1 MRHRVTP
8 EAYLSRA
15 TLRRDASAASLLPLL
30 RPSESGSQ
38 HTGHHLVWSLFADTP
53 DRRRDFLWRET
64 PGGTF
69 YLLSARRPMDN
80 HSLFR
85 LDEPKVFAP
94 ALAVGD
100 RLRFSL
106 RANPVVRRR
115 DSNGRSAKHDV
126 VMDALR
132 QRAEA
137 RQKTRLEAMR
147 ERGSAWLA
155 GQGRGAGFDVD
166 EAKLGI
172 DGYQQHR
179 IPRRGTVPMRFS
191 TLDIEGVLQVRDPV
205 LFVNAVL
212 RGFGSAKAY
221 GCGLMLIRRA

>member
-1 MRHRVTP
+1 MAT

-30 RPSESGSQ
+30 QPGEGASR
-38 HTGHHLVWSLFADTP
+38 HTGHNLVWSLFADSP

-64 PGGTF
+64 ARSTF
-69 YLLSARRPMDN
+69 YLLSERRPVDCHN
-80 HSLFR
+80 LFR

-94 ALAVGD
+94 VLAAGD

-106 RANPVVRRR
+106 RANAVVRRMGA
-115 DSNGRSAKHDV
+115 NGRTAKHDV

-132 QRAEA
+132 QRDGA
-137 RQKTRLEAMR
+137 RRENRQEAMR
-147 ERGSAWLA
+147 ERGEAWLA
-155 GQGRGAGFDVD
+155 EQGRRTGFDVGNVD
-166 EAKLGI
+166 I
-172 DGYQQHR
+172 DGYQQHS
-179 IPRRGTVPMRFS
+179 IPRRGAAEPMRFS
-191 TLDIEGVLQVRDPV
+191 TLDIEGVLHVRDPR
-205 LFVNAVL
+205 LFLSAVL